1 MKKLIYSILLAIFP
15 LVSYSQKSDFSAYN
29 NQINEVKQEVK
40 YFEIEKINNQFY
52 MLVGGGGNVGVFI
65 SNGEVILID
74 NNMKLSRM
82 FLWLL

>member
-1 MKKLIYSILLAIFP
+1 MKKLIYAILLAIFP
-15 LVSYSQKSDFSAYN
+15 LVSYSQKSDFSVYN
-29 NQINEVKQEVK
+29 NEINKVKQEVK

-74 NNMKLSRM
+74 NKYEIIRM